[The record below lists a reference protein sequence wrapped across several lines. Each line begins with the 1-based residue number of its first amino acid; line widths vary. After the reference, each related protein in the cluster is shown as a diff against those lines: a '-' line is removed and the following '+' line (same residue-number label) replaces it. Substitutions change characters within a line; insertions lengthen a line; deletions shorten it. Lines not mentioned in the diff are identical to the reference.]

1 MDKTITFCIILLMF
15 VAMAGLGMN
24 DFYVFMIPTFLL
36 MIVANVVIFHQ
47 FIGGSKGKIEKRP
60 KK

>member
-1 MDKTITFCIILLMF
+1 MF
-15 VAMAGLGMN
+15 IAMAGLGMN

-47 FIGGSKGKIEKRP
+47 FIGSSKGKIEKRP